1 MKNKIIVGLI
11 AIAVV
16 GLAVFFAGCIEEMV
30 GEPKLIIASLTVE
43 YDSRGSTID
52 DIKIEF
58 VDIVI
63 KNLGDASF
71 GSSIHPQK
79 LYIDVV
85 VNNQNNSVYTY
96 AYIKPN
102 ETRRPAT
109 AYLESE
115 DLSLEV
121 ERQPREYEIEGILYI
136 KDESGEIIDSRNF
149 SVLIPTAKVG
159 DTILLSTGRL
169 ARDGEPKRFDI
180 TFNSRRVEPN
190 ELSPEKYKDVI
201 LKVTIKNSYHR
212 MEVETPKIFASV
224 MSDKRYVEYG
234 DLSPLSYEELY
245 PEEEITGEIKVTIP
259 IDWNPVEIC
268 ISYTDE
274 IILLS

>member
-16 GLAVFFAGCIEEMV
+16 GLAVFFAGCIGEVV
-30 GEPKLIIASLTVE
+30 GEPKLIIESLTVE

-58 VDIVI
+58 EDIVI

-71 GSSIHPQK
+71 GSSLHPQK

-102 ETRRPAT
+102 KTSRPA
-109 AYLESE
+109 YLE

-159 DTILLSTGRL
+159 DTILLSTGRW

-212 MEVETPKIFASV
+212 MEVKTPQIFASV

-259 IDWNPVEIC
+259 IDWNPVEMC